1 MYERL
6 YRSVIARGDAE
17 RAHHLALAGLAA
29 AGRAPGGLAPLRL
42 LAPVADDRLRLRL
55 WDVPFENPL
64 GVAAG
69 LDKDGRAVTA
79 LHALGFGHVEVG
91 TVTLRPQPGNP
102 TPRIW
107 RAVDERALINAM
119 GFPSD
124 GAAAVRARLVGLRP
138 AGVVGI
144 NIGKNR
150 DTPIERAVE
159 DYAALVTALFDVA
172 NYIAVNVS
180 SPNTPGLRSLQTA
193 DELERI
199 LSAVHTANREAAGL
213 ARLGPRPVLVKI
225 APDLEDAEVEAV
237 AEAALASG
245 ADGIIATNTSTS
257 RSGLPVR
264 YSDLP
269 GGTSGRP
276 LRERANAVCRLL
288 YRRLE
293 GRLPIVGVGGI
304 MSGADAVERVRS
316 GATLI
321 QVYTAFTYTGPRFA
335 TMILGALAADADA
348 RGWRE
353 IREVVGS
360 DA

>member
-1 MYERL
+1 MGGVYERL

-17 RAHHLALAGLAA
+17 RAHHLALAGLEA
-29 AGRAPGGLAPLRL
+29 AGRAPGGAAALGALAPE
-42 LAPVADDRLRLRL
+42 ADDRLRLRL
-55 WDVPFENPL
+55 WDLPFANPL

-102 TPRIW
+102 KPRVW
-107 RAVDERALINAM
+107 RAVEERALINAM

-124 GAAAVRARLVGLRP
+124 GAAAVRARLIGLRP

-159 DYAALVTALFDVA
+159 DYAALVMALFDVA
-172 NYIAVNVS
+172 GYIAVNVS

-193 DELERI
+193 SELGRI
-199 LSAVHTANREAAGL
+199 LEAVHAANLEAAGL

-225 APDLEDAEVEAV
+225 APDLEDAEIEAT
-237 AEAALASG
+237 ADAALAGG
-245 ADGIIATNTSTS
+245 ASGIIATNTTTS
-257 RSGLPVR
+257 RAGLPVR

-269 GGTSGRP
+269 GGTSGAP
-276 LRERANAVCRLL
+276 EA
-288 YRRLE
+288 
-293 GRLPIVGVGGI
+293 GSLP
-304 MSGADAVERVRS
+304 
-316 GATLI
+316 
-321 QVYTAFTYTGPRFA
+321 
-335 TMILGALAADADA
+335 
-348 RGWRE
+348 
-353 IREVVGS
+353 
-360 DA
+360 